1 MREMDADSAAF
12 LGKASKVYGS
22 DWEHELMRRANIC
35 ERTLRRWQA
44 GQAIPGPVRAMILAH
59 EKCRAY
65 GIGL

>member
-12 LGKASKVYGS
+12 LNKACKVYGS
-22 DWEHELMRRANIC
+22 DWEHELMRRASIC